1 MSHRQFTRRTTS
13 AVAGLAVVALA
24 ATACGGDDPATGG
37 GGGGGGGGSSEM
49 TTVTVGTLPIAN
61 AAPMYLG
68 IQEGFFEEEGLE
80 VEETVAQT
88 GNEIITG
95 MVAGDYDFGFVGYI
109 SAGIAAARGIPVC
122 VLTASDATGT
132 SPEDDWQVLVT
143 SGDSPIDGPEDL
155 ANTTVS
161 VNGLGGVAEVMLK
174 AALDKAGVDWSTVEL
189 IEVPFPEVPAAVAA
203 GRIDAGYTSEP
214 FVTTVLDQG
223 GKVAFA
229 PQSYI
234 APEYPNGS
242 YAASQQA
249 YQEDPELMERF
260 EAAMTRSLDYARE
273 NPDAIREII
282 PTYTQIPADVA
293 SRMRLPV
300 YQSELQPEAID
311 EQMGFMETYEIVEE
325 APSADDLI
333 CGG

>member
-1 MSHRQFTRRTTS
+1 MSHRPFTRRMTS
-13 AVAGLAVVALA
+13 VVAGLAVVALA
-24 ATACGGDDPATGG
+24 ATGCGGDDADTGG
-37 GGGGGGGGSSEM
+37 GGGGGGEAAG
-49 TTVTVGTLPIAN
+49 TTTIRVGTLPIAN
-61 AAPMYLG
+61 AAAMYLG

-80 VEETVAQT
+80 VEQTVLQS

-109 SAGIAAARGIPVC
+109 SAGIAAARGVPVC
-122 VLTASDATGT
+122 VATASDATGT
-132 SPEDDWQVLVT
+132 SLEDDWQVLVAA
-143 SGDSPIDGPEDL
+143 GDSPIQSAADL
-155 ANTTVS
+155 EGKTIS

-174 AALDKAGVDWSTVEL
+174 AAMDREGADWQTVEL
-189 IEVPFPEVPAAVAA
+189 IEVPFPEVPAAVQA

-229 PQSYI
+229 PQSTI

-242 YAASQQA
+242 YATSQQA
-249 YQEDPELMERF
+249 FQEDPELMEKF
-260 EAAMTRSLDYARE
+260 EAAMTKSLDFARD

-293 SRMRLPV
+293 DRMRLPV
-300 YQSELQPEAID
+300 YQSELKIDEID
-311 EQMGFMETYEIVEE
+311 EQMGFLETYEIVDE

-333 CGG
+333 CGD